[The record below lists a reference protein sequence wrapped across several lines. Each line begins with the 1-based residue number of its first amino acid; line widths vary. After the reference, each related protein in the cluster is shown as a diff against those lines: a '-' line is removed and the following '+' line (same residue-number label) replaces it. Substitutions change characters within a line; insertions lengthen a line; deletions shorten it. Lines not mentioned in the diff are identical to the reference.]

1 MVIDMLNMPVSLD
14 YQQQLYGGYSEE
26 IGDYVN
32 LDIPQA
38 VHSEF
43 GNAVVQ
49 MIDPYSYRE
58 KLALPKLILWRRT
71 IHTGHWMPSKII
83 STKYPGKT
91 CCIMWPNAGHSMGDK
106 KQAFEAL
113 SAFFAL
119 TLNGEDYPVS
129 SWEVTEKGK
138 NIRLKVLAK
147 PERLLK
153 AVLWTTSSESR
164 DFRNQLGLKA
174 N

>member
-1 MVIDMLNMPVSLD
+1 MLH
-14 YQQQLYGGYSEE
+14 
-26 IGDYVN
+26 YV
-32 LDIPQA
+32 
-38 VHSEF
+38 
-43 GNAVVQ
+43 
-49 MIDPYSYRE
+49 
-58 KLALPKLILWRRT
+58 
-71 IHTGHWMPSKII
+71 
-83 STKYPGKT
+83 
-91 CCIMWPNAGHSMGDK
+91 PNAGHSMGDK

-164 DFRNQLGLKA
+164 DFRKSTWAQSELSLNPKNKSAIEVKLKYPKTGFSA
-174 N
+174 FYIDLIYCDPNGEEFSVSTRTYTTDTKQIL